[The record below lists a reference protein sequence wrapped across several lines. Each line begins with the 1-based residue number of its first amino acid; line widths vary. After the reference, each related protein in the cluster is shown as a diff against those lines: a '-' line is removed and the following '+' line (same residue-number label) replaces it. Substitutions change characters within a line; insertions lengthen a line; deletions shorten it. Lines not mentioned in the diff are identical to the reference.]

1 MFAKR
6 GIPMLKVK
14 DVLEAKSKDIWS
26 VSPKETAY
34 KALEI
39 LAEKGIGALMVI
51 DEGKLVGIFSE
62 RDYARKVILKGK
74 SSRETS
80 VGELMTEEVYSIS
93 PEKSVEECLALL
105 TAAHCRHLPVFAKNK
120 LIGVVT
126 TGDIANAIITEQKI
140 NIHDL
145 EKYITGSDYLA
156 VEDNP

>member
-1 MFAKR
+1 
-6 GIPMLKVK
+6 MLRVK
-14 DVLEAKSKDIWS
+14 DVLESKSKDIWS

-34 KALEI
+34 NALKI

-51 DEGKLVGIFSE
+51 EDEKLVGIFSE

-74 SSRETS
+74 SSRETL
-80 VGELMTEEVYSIS
+80 VGELMTTEVYSIS
-93 PEKSVEECLALL
+93 PDKSVEECLALL
-105 TAAHCRHLPVFAKNK
+105 TAIHCRHLPVFAHNK

-145 EKYITGSDYLA
+145 ENYITGSEYLD